1 MLSTRASTP
10 QTGSSSVNVDPVP
23 EYVIQRP
30 APGVHGPPSRL
41 VGWRLS
47 PGQRKLVLAAHIVV
61 SVGLFGLSAA
71 MFVLGTVAVTTSDAE
86 TGQAAYR
93 SMRIFTRGVVQP
105 VALGALVSGLILS
118 LGTRWGVVRHY
129 WIVTKL
135 ALTVA
140 TVLCGIF
147 VVGPLVQQAIGMSSD
162 VAMLP
167 AAGRGSAP
175 IVLVAALA
183 ANVLMLGAATVISV
197 YKPWGTI
204 RRGRPAGRDGIRLND
219 D

>member
-1 MLSTRASTP
+1 MLSTRASAP
-10 QTGSSSVNVDPVP
+10 KTGSSSVNVDTVP
-23 EYVIQRP
+23 GHVIQRP
-30 APGVHGPPSRL
+30 APGVHGPPSRS

-47 PGQRKLVLAAHIVV
+47 PGRRKLVLAAHIVV

-71 MFVLGTVAVTTSDAE
+71 MLVLGAVAVTTSDVV
-86 TGQAAYR
+86 TSQAAYR

-105 VALGALVSGLILS
+105 VALGALITGLILS

-147 VVGPLVQQAIGMSSD
+147 VVGPLVQQSIGVSSD
-162 VAMLP
+162 VAMQP
-167 AAGRGSAP
+167 AAGRGTAP

-197 YKPWGTI
+197 YKPWGAI
-204 RRGRPAGRDGIRLND
+204 RRGRAAAGDGIRLND